1 MIGFHRERP
10 VEAGDRILKIA
21 DVLRVVIGMVG
32 KTDVLHSLLEAGM
45 RVVHGR

>member
-10 VEAGDRILKIA
+10 VEAGNRVLEIA
-21 DVLRVVIGMVG
+21 DVLRVVVGMVG
-32 KTDVLHSLLEAGM
+32 KTDVFHSLLEAGL